1 MAGFQKFPVPKYLFI
16 DFWNYNKK
24 WLGNTIATV
33 SGAFLFFLSF
43 NRFAMNRHVMNLLIY
58 ILIEI
63 KLRIRKLYRS
73 TTLTRTNYC

>member
-24 WLGNTIATV
+24 WLGNTIATA

-43 NRFAMNRHVMNLLIY
+43 NRFAMNRHVRYLLI
-58 ILIEI
+58 
-63 KLRIRKLYRS
+63 
-73 TTLTRTNYC
+73 